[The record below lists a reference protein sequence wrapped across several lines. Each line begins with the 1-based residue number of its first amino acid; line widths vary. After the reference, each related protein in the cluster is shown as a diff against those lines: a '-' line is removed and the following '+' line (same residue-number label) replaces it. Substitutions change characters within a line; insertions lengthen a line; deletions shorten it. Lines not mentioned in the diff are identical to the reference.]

1 MYFISKL
8 FCFNDYIS
16 HIKIIIIT
24 KKHSSSWM
32 ITGQAD
38 LSGPPRIHVHQDSP
52 AKGSYWMRQT
62 ISFDRLKLTNNP
74 LDDNGHVSFHK

>member
-1 MYFISKL
+1 
-8 FCFNDYIS
+8 
-16 HIKIIIIT
+16 
-24 KKHSSSWM
+24 M

-74 LDDNGHVSFHK
+74 SDDNCHVSFHK